1 MTHADTQAVV
11 AALDRILRATEAN
24 QRELDR
30 LDAIVG
36 DGDHGVTMVLGWR
49 AVLGELTAAPPTS
62 PGDALRRAAASFATV
77 GGTAGPLWGTA
88 LLRAGR
94 ALGDSPFADVAAVA
108 RAATAAVEGIRVRGR
123 CNEGEKTLIDAMA
136 PAARALCAAADRR
149 DRPTR
154 RARRRGRSGSGGR
167 RPDVDL
173 RGDAW
178 PGGACPRVFTRLRR
192 RRRARVRGRV
202 GRRCRLRRREVRA
215 RSTNIVLSVRPAE
228 SGPENVSR
236 APTARWRASI
246 ANTVV
251 PSWDAHPPLR
261 APPGSLARAL
271 PATDDGL
278 RAKQA
283 SSGHQQT
290 PSTA

>member
-49 AVLGELTAAPPTS
+49 AVLGELIAPPPTS

-94 ALGDSPFADVAAVA
+94 ALGDAPVADVAAVA

-136 PAARALCAAADRR
+136 PAARALCAAADRGDHLR
-149 DRPTR
+149 DALADAAEAAAEGADRTSTFAATHG
-154 RARRRGRSGSGGR
+154 RAARAPESSRGYVDAGARACAVAWVAVADCADERSERRGRRTSS
-167 RPDVDL
+167 
-173 RGDAW
+173 
-178 PGGACPRVFTRLRR
+178 
-192 RRRARVRGRV
+192 
-202 GRRCRLRRREVRA
+202 CR
-215 RSTNIVLSVRPAE
+215 
-228 SGPENVSR
+228 
-236 APTARWRASI
+236 
-246 ANTVV
+246 
-251 PSWDAHPPLR
+251 
-261 APPGSLARAL
+261 
-271 PATDDGL
+271 
-278 RAKQA
+278 
-283 SSGHQQT
+283 
-290 PSTA
+290 